1 MGSCMLDLAQR
12 LFTLIGALW
21 LIGDLLSDI
30 VNTKKYHDMATEVN
44 GDVPFYY
51 PYEFLY
57 SENDTRVLLK
67 ESCFFYASAGALVL
81 PIPVGLVLVLIFF
94 LYDYSRNLKRWPIGC
109 CSNECCGQFCGISLS
124 IVLLPLTFILAI
136 FLSFLIVPLAWIFS
150 PFLHISRA
158 LFALFGAKP
167 AGESSIGEQS
177 KSFKRFWTF
186 VLLLGVMEQ
195 VLEALP
201 QTIISG
207 LFFYLEQGE
216 ILESISVED
225 LLPHLYEHHKTQ
237 VISLIFSAGSL
248 LLFMAVNIF
257 QYTFDYPNSFF
268 GLITSLKE
276 ESNANKK
283 NSAKKQKI
291 EEVIQPN
298 FASYSLE
305 DENKSKSRRKYK
317 QNPTS
322 NEETLHLLQVNKE
335 ETLLLDITES
345 EIIDEEQEIWL
356 NGANKK
362 ENNQYEQAENK
373 HTASLCIHGGVGTVK
388 QLKLVNFLIQHGVPQ
403 NFALNGRLD
412 EENCDFFVNNL
423 EIIYCAEL
431 VRKLNG
437 LDFEGQ
443 KLKCA
448 GIITSMS
455 HEESHEKLSNQ
466 SQLVE
471 MKRLNSRQH
480 VNGEE
485 NALEMYEY
493 EPETES
499 SKSRPSETH
508 GDNDDPKQVLND
520 SNLPFMTRIKNR
532 IKFKKSEK
540 KYLYNNNE
548 EETNSINKKVN
559 KETNIDNVELE
570 AKNETSKVIIENEEQ
585 NTSKNSSE
593 EADKETEEVNTPST
607 SKY

>member
-1 MGSCMLDLAQR
+1 MGSRDNTALDMGSCMLDLSQR

-44 GDVPFYY
+44 GDVPFYN
-51 PYEFLY
+51 PYKFLY

-268 GLITSLKE
+268 GLISSLKE

-283 NSAKKQKI
+283 NSAKNQKT

-298 FASYSLE
+298 FASYSLG

-322 NEETLHLLQVNKE
+322 NEETLHLLQVNKK

-345 EIIDEEQEIWL
+345 EII
-356 NGANKK
+356 
-362 ENNQYEQAENK
+362 
-373 HTASLCIHGGVGTVK
+373 
-388 QLKLVNFLIQHGVPQ
+388 
-403 NFALNGRLD
+403 
-412 EENCDFFVNNL
+412 
-423 EIIYCAEL
+423 
-431 VRKLNG
+431 
-437 LDFEGQ
+437 
-443 KLKCA
+443 
-448 GIITSMS
+448 
-455 HEESHEKLSNQ
+455 
-466 SQLVE
+466 
-471 MKRLNSRQH
+471 
-480 VNGEE
+480 
-485 NALEMYEY
+485 
-493 EPETES
+493 
-499 SKSRPSETH
+499 
-508 GDNDDPKQVLND
+508 
-520 SNLPFMTRIKNR
+520 
-532 IKFKKSEK
+532 
-540 KYLYNNNE
+540 
-548 EETNSINKKVN
+548 
-559 KETNIDNVELE
+559 
-570 AKNETSKVIIENEEQ
+570 
-585 NTSKNSSE
+585 
-593 EADKETEEVNTPST
+593 
-607 SKY
+607 

>member
-283 NSAKKQKI
+283 
-291 EEVIQPN
+291 
-298 FASYSLE
+298 
-305 DENKSKSRRKYK
+305 KSKCRRKDK

-322 NEETLHLLQVNKE
+322 DEEALDPLLVNKK

-362 ENNQYEQAENK
+362 ENNQYEQAKNK
-373 HTASLCIHGGVGTVK
+373 HTASLCINGGVSTVK
-388 QLKLVNFLIQHGVPQ
+388 QLKLVNFLIQHGVLQ
-403 NFALNGRLD
+403 NFALNGRL
-412 EENCDFFVNNL
+412 EEEDCDFFVDNL
-423 EIIYCAEL
+423 EINYCAEL

-443 KLKCA
+443 KLKCT

-455 HEESHEKLSNQ
+455 HSREELSNQ
-466 SQLVE
+466 SQLE
-471 MKRLNSRQH
+471 EISRSNSRQH
-480 VNGEE
+480 LNGEQI
-485 NALEMYEY
+485 ALEMYE
-493 EPETES
+493 EHELDTES
-499 SKSRPSETH
+499 SNFRQTH
-508 GDNDDPKQVLND
+508 SDNDNSDQVLND
-520 SNLPFMTRIKNR
+520 PNLSFMTKIKNR
-532 IKFKKSEK
+532 SGMFMKQLKLKKSEK
-540 KYLYNNNE
+540 KYSYINND
-548 EETNSINKKVN
+548 EETNSVNKKN
-559 KETNIDNVELE
+559 EKQTSIDNVELE
-570 AKNETSKVIIENEEQ
+570 TKNETSKVIVENDEQ
-585 NTSKNSSE
+585 NTSKNLSE
-593 EADKETEEVNTPST
+593 EADEETEEENLPST
-607 SKY
+607 SKN